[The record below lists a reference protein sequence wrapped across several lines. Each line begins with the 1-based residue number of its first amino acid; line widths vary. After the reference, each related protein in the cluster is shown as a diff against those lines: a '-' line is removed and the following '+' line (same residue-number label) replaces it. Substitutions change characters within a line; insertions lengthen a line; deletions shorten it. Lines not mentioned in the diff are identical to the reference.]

1 MKLDAGIVFDC
12 RGISRNPTRHASPL
26 IAGLFA
32 SGAARIDPLS
42 IGLDVDLSFRLISAS
57 GKASDRL
64 FAIGP
69 VSRAAFWE
77 ITAIADI
84 RDQTQKLAATLI
96 VS

>member
-1 MKLDAGIVFDC
+1 MRRD
-12 RGISRNPTRHASPL
+12 P
-26 IAGLFA
+26 
-32 SGAARIDPLS
+32 ARLDPLNT
-42 IGLDVDLSFRLISAS
+42 GLDVDLSSRLISAS

-69 VSRAAFWE
+69 VSRPAFWE
-77 ITAIADI
+77 ITAIPDI